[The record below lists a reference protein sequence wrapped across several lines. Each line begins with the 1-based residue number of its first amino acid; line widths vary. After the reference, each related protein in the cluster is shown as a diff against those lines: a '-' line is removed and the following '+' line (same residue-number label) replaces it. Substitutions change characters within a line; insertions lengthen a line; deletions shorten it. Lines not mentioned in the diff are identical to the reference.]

1 MNYLKRYKLN
11 IDKIDKIF
19 LVLLIFFVGSF
30 IIIASSSV
38 GNVLEAKKIIALEP
52 TFSLSKSAAYKE
64 YKTQLKSLG
73 IKNIDLNNVSLVN
86 KGDKNY
92 TFEAIADNGKKC
104 IIEIQYTANNV
115 IKKVNVNNRHN
126 LSRLVAIENNQ
137 QQFNE
142 AKWQIQD
149 WVVNSEKELNINQ
162 LSRDDKEQVKINK
175 LVNFSVES
183 TTTPV
188 SLESV
193 DSTSPVTF
201 EKDNITYSV
210 FSKKMDLTYKTNTD
224 VNNVVN
230 SWKEN
235 SNEFFKSINASET
248 VPLSTIYTWTNYNQK
263 KYPTVISSIKY
274 ENDTLVQ
281 ENLISIIYF
290 PKDEIELIII
300 GNKITYKQPIEDKT
314 KNEDTELSEP
324 INSETTPLD
333 DREEINRD
341 VVNNA
346 SQTNTTNVSTPQ
358 TLSIFD
364 NYFEISNQFSLSF
377 INPTKIPLSY
387 SLNML

>member
-1 MNYLKRYKLN
+1 MLTTLSIHGKKTLMNSLKVLMLLKRFHYLQ
-11 IDKIDKIF
+11 
-19 LVLLIFFVGSF
+19 F
-30 IIIASSSV
+30 IHGLTII
-38 GNVLEAKKIIALEP
+38 K
-52 TFSLSKSAAYKE
+52 
-64 YKTQLKSLG
+64 
-73 IKNIDLNNVSLVN
+73 
-86 KGDKNY
+86 
-92 TFEAIADNGKKC
+92 
-104 IIEIQYTANNV
+104 
-115 IKKVNVNNRHN
+115 
-126 LSRLVAIENNQ
+126 
-137 QQFNE
+137 
-142 AKWQIQD
+142 
-149 WVVNSEKELNINQ
+149 
-162 LSRDDKEQVKINK
+162 
-175 LVNFSVES
+175 
-183 TTTPV
+183 
-188 SLESV
+188 
-193 DSTSPVTF
+193 
-201 EKDNITYSV
+201 
-210 FSKKMDLTYKTNTD
+210 
-224 VNNVVN
+224 
-230 SWKEN
+230 
-235 SNEFFKSINASET
+235 
-248 VPLSTIYTWTNYNQK
+248 K

-274 ENDTLVQ
+274 ENDTLAQ